1 MTVIT
6 PPILNAGQ
14 VVETSISDGEVT
26 NIKLANP
33 SVTIGTHVVP
43 LGSTLLLDTD
53 DVSEAG
59 NLYYTDA
66 RVDARLSSGSVAN
79 IDVSGLVMTATGLV
93 QGSGPLEITGDP
105 ASYTLIDSSLAF
117 VGTLAGGY
125 ASFTNGDLTVGDIIA
140 ATGNITDLTV
150 QTLATTGS
158 SFTLNGAGTVDIN
171 GGGAT
176 GNITLTPAGS
186 GYAHIN
192 SPTTYVGSFSNFTQ
206 ISGNAITGN
215 LTGDTAGTH
224 TGAVLSDSITSSGTQ
239 MLIEGAN
246 TTRLKSTNSYVS
258 IIGSVTYISNTAG
271 TAGLGF
277 NGSDISSWS
286 DPRVTFGDPIK
297 LHNQSADPGTAES
310 GDMYFNNTTNKFR
323 GYNGTAW
330 VDLG

>member
-6 PPILNAGQ
+6 PPILNPGQ

-26 NIKLANP
+26 NIKIANP
-33 SVTIGTHVVP
+33 QITIGTHVVP

-53 DVSEAG
+53 DVTEAS

-66 RVDARLSSGSVAN
+66 RVDTRLSSGSVAN
-79 IDVSGLVMTATGLV
+79 IDVSGLVITASGIA
-93 QGSGPLEITGDP
+93 QGSGPLNITGDP
-105 ASYTLIDSSLAF
+105 ASYTLIDSALSF

-125 ASFTNGDLTVGDIIA
+125 ATFTNGDITVGDIIA
-140 ATGNITDLTV
+140 ATGNITGLTV

-158 SFTLNGAGTVDIN
+158 AFTLNGTGTVDIN

-192 SPTTYVGSFSNFTQ
+192 SPTTYIGSFSNFTQ

-215 LTGDTAGTH
+215 LTGATAGTH
-224 TGAVLSDSITSSGTQ
+224 TGAVVSDSITSSAAQ
-239 MLIEGAN
+239 MFIEGAN
-246 TTRLKSTNSYVS
+246 TVRLNSTNSYVA
-258 IIGSVTYISNTAG
+258 IRGSDTFISNSANTAG
-271 TAGLGF
+271 LHLAGNSIG
-277 NGSDISSWS
+277 SWS
-286 DPRVTFGDPIK
+286 NDSVDFYDKVRLLSLG
-297 LHNQSADPGTAES
+297 ADPS
-310 GDMYFNNTTNKFR
+310 GVAGEMYFNTTTNKFR

>member
-26 NIKLANP
+26 NIKIANP
-33 SVTIGTHVVP
+33 QVTIGTHVVP

-66 RVDARLSSGSVAN
+66 RVDARLSSGSISN
-79 IDVSGLVMTATGLV
+79 IDVSGLVMTATGLA
-93 QGSGPLEITGDP
+93 QGSGPIEITGDP
-105 ASYTLIDSSLAF
+105 ASYTLIDSALAY

-125 ASFTNGDLTVGDIIA
+125 ASFTNGEIYAEKFSAPI
-140 ATGNITDLTV
+140 GNITNLTV
-150 QTLATTGS
+150 QTLASTGS
-158 SFTLNGAGTVDIN
+158 SFTFNSGGTIDLN
-171 GGGAT
+171 GGGST
-176 GNITLTPAGS
+176 GNITLTPAGN
-186 GYAHIN
+186 GHAHIN
-192 SPTTYVGSFSNFTQ
+192 SLTTYVGSFSNFTQ

-224 TGAVLSDSITSSGTQ
+224 TGAVVSDSITSSAAQ
-239 MLIEGAN
+239 MVIEGAN
-246 TTRLKSTNSYVS
+246 TTRLNSTNSY
-258 IIGSVTYISNTAG
+258 IAIRGSDTYISNTAN
-271 TAGLGF
+271 TAGLHLAG
-277 NGSDISSWS
+277 NSIASWS
-286 DPRVTFGDPIK
+286 NDSVDFYDKIR
-297 LHNQSADPGTAES
+297 LYNLSADPS
-310 GDMYFNNTTNKFR
+310 GVAGEMYFNTTTNKFR

>member
-6 PPILNAGQ
+6 PPILNPGQ

-26 NIKLANP
+26 NIKIANP
-33 SVTIGTHVVP
+33 QVTIGTHVVP

-66 RVDARLSSGSVAN
+66 RVDARLSSGSISN
-79 IDVSGLVMTATGLV
+79 IDVSGLVMTATGLA
-93 QGSGPLEITGDP
+93 QGSGPIEITGDP
-105 ASYTLIDSSLAF
+105 ASYTLIDSALAY

-125 ASFTNGDLTVGDIIA
+125 ASFTNGEIYAEKFSAPI
-140 ATGNITDLTV
+140 GNITNLTV
-150 QTLATTGS
+150 QTLASTGS
-158 SFTLNGAGTVDIN
+158 SFTFNSGGTIDLN
-171 GGGAT
+171 GGGST

-186 GYAHIN
+186 GIAHIN
-192 SPTTYVGSFSNFTQ
+192 SPSTYVGSFSNFTQ

-224 TGAVLSDSITSSGTQ
+224 TGAVVSDSITSSAAQ
-239 MLIEGAN
+239 MVIEGAN
-246 TTRLKSTNSYVS
+246 TTRLNSTNSYVS
-258 IIGSVTYISNTAG
+258 IRGSTTYITNSTTNV
-271 TAGLGF
+271 GLGF
-277 NGSDISSWS
+277 NGIDIFSWS

-310 GDMYFNNTTNKFR
+310 GDMYFNTTTNKFR

>member
-6 PPILNAGQ
+6 PPILNPGQ

-33 SVTIGTHVVP
+33 QVTIGTHVVP

-53 DVSEAG
+53 DVTEAS

-66 RVDARLSSGSVAN
+66 RVDTRLSSGSVAN
-79 IDVSGLVMTATGLV
+79 IDVSGLVITASGIA

-105 ASYTLIDSSLAF
+105 ASYTLIDSALAF

-125 ASFTNGDLTVGDIIA
+125 ASFTNGDITVGDIIA
-140 ATGNITDLTV
+140 ATGNITGLTV

-158 SFTLNGAGTVDIN
+158 AFTLNGTGTVDIN

-192 SPTTYVGSFSNFTQ
+192 SPTTYIGSFSNFTQ

-224 TGAVLSDSITSSGTQ
+224 TGAVVSDSITSSAAQ
-239 MLIEGAN
+239 MFVEGAN
-246 TTRLKSTNSYVS
+246 VTRLNSTNSYVS
-258 IIGSVTYISNTAG
+258 IRGTDTYISSTTTNT
-271 TAGLGF
+271 GLQFSSNSIG
-277 NGSDISSWS
+277 SWS
-286 DPRVTFGDPIK
+286 NDSVDFFDKIK
-297 LHNQSADPGTAES
+297 LVNLGADPTGVAGE
-310 GDMYFNNTTNKFR
+310 MYFNTSTNKFR